1 MASSS
6 TLNRAALHEPAE
18 VPRLVDHTAARL
30 EAGDRAAGKADE
42 IGALHVHNQPSL
54 GDPARA
60 TAAQA
65 CDVHTAVKDA
75 RHDRAGIW
83 SVHTERQGGPG

>member
-6 TLNRAALHEPAE
+6 TLNRAKLHEPAE
-18 VPRLVDHTAARL
+18 VPRLVNYTAARL
-30 EAGDRAAGKADE
+30 EAFCRAAGKADE

-65 CDVHTAVKDA
+65 YDMGTAVKA
-75 RHDRAGIW
+75 AQ
-83 SVHTERQGGPG
+83 S